1 MREYASSRTNIH
13 LAEGDTPA
21 VSVQLNNVKGGN
33 LYAVV
38 DIECLGHNQHIF
50 VYASEGE
57 TSDALLG
64 RIVRGLSP
72 VVKAESNA

>member
-13 LAEGDTPA
+13 LAEGDSPA
-21 VSVQLNNVKGGN
+21 VTVQLNNLNSGQ

-57 TSDALLG
+57 TPDALLG
-64 RIVRGLSP
+64 RVVRGLTP
-72 VVKAESNA
+72 KVKVADNA

>member
-13 LAEGDTPA
+13 LAAGDSPA
-21 VSVQLNNVKGGN
+21 VTVQLNNVNGGN

-57 TSDALLG
+57 TPDALLG
-64 RIVRGLSP
+64 RVIRGLNP
-72 VVKAESNA
+72 KVRAADNA

>member
-21 VSVQLNNVKGGN
+21 VTVQLNNLSGGQM
-33 LYAVV
+33 YACV

-57 TSDALLG
+57 TPDALLG
-64 RIVRGLSP
+64 RVVRGLTP
-72 VVKAESNA
+72 KVKVADNA

>member
-13 LAEGDTPA
+13 LAEGDSPV
-21 VSVQLNNVKGGN
+21 VSVQLNNLNSGQ

-57 TSDALLG
+57 TPDALLG
-64 RIVRGLSP
+64 RIVRGLNP
-72 VVKAESNA
+72 KVKVADNA

>member
-13 LAEGDTPA
+13 LAEGDSPK

>member
-13 LAEGDTPA
+13 LAEGDSPA
-21 VSVQLNNVKGGN
+21 VSVQLNNLNSGQ

-57 TSDALLG
+57 TPDALLG
-64 RIVRGLSP
+64 RIVRGLNP
-72 VVKAESNA
+72 KVKVADNA

>member
-13 LAEGDTPA
+13 LAEGDSPA
-21 VSVQLNNVKGGN
+21 VTVQLNNLNSGQ

-57 TSDALLG
+57 TPDALLG
-64 RIVRGLSP
+64 RIVRGLTP
-72 VVKAESNA
+72 KVKVADNA

>member
-13 LAEGDTPA
+13 LAEGDSPA
-21 VSVQLNNVKGGN
+21 VTVQLNNLNSGQ
-33 LYAVV
+33 LYAVI

-57 TSDALLG
+57 TPDALLG
-64 RIVRGLSP
+64 RIIRGLTP
-72 VVKAESNA
+72 KVKVADNA

>member
-13 LAEGDTPA
+13 LAEGDSPV
-21 VSVQLNNVKGGN
+21 VSVQLNNLNSGQ

-57 TSDALLG
+57 TADALLG
-64 RIVRGLSP
+64 RVVRGLNP
-72 VVKAESNA
+72 KVKVADNA

>member
-1 MREYASSRTNIH
+1 MREYASSRTSIH
-13 LAEGDTPA
+13 LAEGDSPA
-21 VSVQLNNVKGGN
+21 VTVQLNNLNNGT
-33 LYAVV
+33 LYACV